1 MPKDEEW
8 NIADAVAIGLR
19 THVPLASW
27 GIRDEWQLANAEDR
41 WLYIAEQEI
50 RWARP
55 EDFGMLMMV
64 LNFLAWPPFLAF
76 ALRRAF
82 RYA

>member
-1 MPKDEEW
+1 M
-8 NIADAVAIGLR
+8 NIWDALAIGLR

-27 GIRDEWQLANAEDR
+27 GIRDEWQLASAEDR
-41 WLYIAEQEI
+41 PLYVAMQKVCG
-50 RWARP
+50 ARP